1 MKKLI
6 ILCLLCLPL
15 FVTARPVITVISL
28 KLTEVE
34 KGYVEESGRKP
45 RIEFSGSNSL
55 EPELLEAQQDQEGNW
70 YFLIP
75 NPREQYAKLTV
86 WGNGQATIFITPGME
101 TEVFVLPDKGFR
113 YKGDGSAINNY
124 LNTAPLCGISSEE
137 LQCDEEEF
145 IEAYEKGLKIACQ
158 KMTEAKLGKHFTKI
172 EEQRLQLL
180 FACKF
185 GMYASI
191 FGEVNKKESYTPSQH
206 FKEYATR
213 LFHEN
218 DELMFLDEYRRL
230 AWDVVTFN
238 WQAPV
243 NIQNREDETFS
254 KINFVLDRF
263 KGEKL
268 REQMIA
274 SFVTTHIRNA
284 GLKDTARIEP
294 LFRQYVKNPK
304 MVKIHNDLCS
314 QLTSDTDK
322 ILKKLE
328 QQGVKKCPSF
338 KFKDINGK
346 EVALEDFKGKY
357 VYIDCWATW
366 CGPCKKE
373 LPYLGKLEEK
383 YKDRNIVFVSI
394 SSDKDVAAWKKM
406 VKMDKLGG
414 VQLNI
419 GTDRTFHNALKISS
433 IPRFMLIDPEGN
445 LVSDNA
451 PRPSNSQI
459 EILFDSMKGL

>member
-185 GMYASI
+185 EMYTNI
-191 FGEVNKKESYTPSQH
+191 FGKVNKKEYIPSQH
-206 FKEYATR
+206 FKEYATQ

-230 AWDVVTFN
+230 AWDVFTFN

-243 NIQNREDETFS
+243 NNQSREDETLS

-268 REQMIA
+268 RERMIA

-304 MVKIHNDLCS
+304 MIKMHNDLCS

-322 ILKKLE
+322 ILKKME

-373 LPYLGKLEEK
+373 LPFLGKMEEK

-414 VQLNI
+414 IQLNI
-419 GTDRTFHNALKISS
+419 GTDRSFHNTMKINS

-445 LVSDNA
+445 FVSDNA

>member
-1 MKKLI
+1 
-6 ILCLLCLPL
+6 
-15 FVTARPVITVISL
+15 
-28 KLTEVE
+28 
-34 KGYVEESGRKP
+34 
-45 RIEFSGSNSL
+45 
-55 EPELLEAQQDQEGNW
+55 
-70 YFLIP
+70 
-75 NPREQYAKLTV
+75 
-86 WGNGQATIFITPGME
+86 
-101 TEVFVLPDKGFR
+101 
-113 YKGDGSAINNY
+113 
-124 LNTAPLCGISSEE
+124 
-137 LQCDEEEF
+137 
-145 IEAYEKGLKIACQ
+145 
-158 KMTEAKLGKHFTKI
+158 
-172 EEQRLQLL
+172 
-180 FACKF
+180 
-185 GMYASI
+185 MYASI

-346 EVALEDFKGKY
+346 EVALEDFKGK
-357 VYIDCWATW
+357 
-366 CGPCKKE
+366 
-373 LPYLGKLEEK
+373 
-383 YKDRNIVFVSI
+383 
-394 SSDKDVAAWKKM
+394 
-406 VKMDKLGG
+406 
-414 VQLNI
+414 
-419 GTDRTFHNALKISS
+419 
-433 IPRFMLIDPEGN
+433 
-445 LVSDNA
+445 
-451 PRPSNSQI
+451 
-459 EILFDSMKGL
+459 

>member
-185 GMYASI
+185 EMYTNI
-191 FGEVNKKESYTPSQH
+191 FGKVNKKEYIPSQH
-206 FKEYATR
+206 FKEYATQ

-230 AWDVVTFN
+230 AWDVFTFN

-243 NIQNREDETFS
+243 NNQSREDETLS

-268 REQMIA
+268 RERMIA

-304 MVKIHNDLCS
+304 MIKMHNDLCS

-322 ILKKLE
+322 ILKKME
-328 QQGVKKCPSF
+328 QQGGKKCPCLRISTE
-338 KFKDINGK
+338 KKWPWKTSK
-346 EVALEDFKGKY
+346 ENMCTSIAGQPGVALAK
-357 VYIDCWATW
+357 
-366 CGPCKKE
+366 
-373 LPYLGKLEEK
+373 
-383 YKDRNIVFVSI
+383 RNFLFS
-394 SSDKDVAAWKKM
+394 ANWKR
-406 VKMDKLGG
+406 
-414 VQLNI
+414 N
-419 GTDRTFHNALKISS
+419 TRT
-433 IPRFMLIDPEGN
+433 
-445 LVSDNA
+445 
-451 PRPSNSQI
+451 
-459 EILFDSMKGL
+459 EI

>member
-1 MKKLI
+1 MNIGDWL
-6 ILCLLCLPL
+6 
-15 FVTARPVITVISL
+15 
-28 KLTEVE
+28 
-34 KGYVEESGRKP
+34 
-45 RIEFSGSNSL
+45 
-55 EPELLEAQQDQEGNW
+55 
-70 YFLIP
+70 
-75 NPREQYAKLTV
+75 
-86 WGNGQATIFITPGME
+86 GM
-101 TEVFVLPDKGFR
+101 
-113 YKGDGSAINNY
+113 
-124 LNTAPLCGISSEE
+124 
-137 LQCDEEEF
+137 
-145 IEAYEKGLKIACQ
+145 
-158 KMTEAKLGKHFTKI
+158 
-172 EEQRLQLL
+172 
-180 FACKF
+180 
-185 GMYASI
+185 
-191 FGEVNKKESYTPSQH
+191 
-206 FKEYATR
+206 
-213 LFHEN
+213 
-218 DELMFLDEYRRL
+218 
-230 AWDVVTFN
+230 
-238 WQAPV
+238 
-243 NIQNREDETFS
+243 
-254 KINFVLDRF
+254 FVLDRF

>member
-185 GMYASI
+185 EMY
-191 FGEVNKKESYTPSQH
+191 T
-206 FKEYATR
+206 
-213 LFHEN
+213 
-218 DELMFLDEYRRL
+218 
-230 AWDVVTFN
+230 
-238 WQAPV
+238 
-243 NIQNREDETFS
+243 NILS
-254 KINFVLDRF
+254 LI
-263 KGEKL
+263 
-268 REQMIA
+268 
-274 SFVTTHIRNA
+274 HI
-284 GLKDTARIEP
+284 
-294 LFRQYVKNPK
+294 
-304 MVKIHNDLCS
+304 
-314 QLTSDTDK
+314 
-322 ILKKLE
+322 
-328 QQGVKKCPSF
+328 
-338 KFKDINGK
+338 
-346 EVALEDFKGKY
+346 
-357 VYIDCWATW
+357 
-366 CGPCKKE
+366 
-373 LPYLGKLEEK
+373 
-383 YKDRNIVFVSI
+383 
-394 SSDKDVAAWKKM
+394 
-406 VKMDKLGG
+406 
-414 VQLNI
+414 
-419 GTDRTFHNALKISS
+419 
-433 IPRFMLIDPEGN
+433 
-445 LVSDNA
+445 
-451 PRPSNSQI
+451 
-459 EILFDSMKGL
+459 